1 MQHRRT
7 SISKTIESYSALVQ
21 AESFCISNI
30 CIKCNP
36 EEQGAA
42 NVPSNTLERM
52 GHAIKE
58 FSVPALSKAIPL
70 NYYSCFIYLY
80 IMDAFFLYHMQLT
93 SKSVT
98 FPTANQCL
106 PLWKFSILL
115 QELSRALFHAFTH
128 LHQLQITQKRSKMS
142 SVAVMRRE
150 R

>member
-7 SISKTIESYSALVQ
+7 STSKTIESYTALVQ
-21 AESFCISNI
+21 AESFCVSNI

-52 GHAIKE
+52 GH
-58 FSVPALSKAIPL
+58 ALSKAIPL

>member
-7 SISKTIESYSALVQ
+7 STSKTIESYTALVQ
-21 AESFCISNI
+21 AESFCVSNI

-36 EEQGAA
+36 EERGAA

-52 GHAIKE
+52 GH
-58 FSVPALSKAIPL
+58 ALSKAIPL